1 MTRQVRL
8 KRVLSTPRLTLY
20 DLGTIFGAGIYVLV
34 GEVAGKAGMYAPAA
48 YFVAAVIALFSG
60 LTYAELCARHPVS
73 AGEAAYV
80 DEAFDR
86 SWLTAAVGST
96 VVFTGVAS
104 AATLSSGFV
113 GYLDVFTKALSRHA
127 DGRLSFVRLVD
138 GLVRKGYV

>member
-60 LTYAELCARHPVS
+60 LTYAELCARHRS
-73 AGEAAYV
+73 AQAKPPMSTK
-80 DEAFDR
+80 R
-86 SWLTAAVGST
+86 LT
-96 VVFTGVAS
+96 
-104 AATLSSGFV
+104 
-113 GYLDVFTKALSRHA
+113 
-127 DGRLSFVRLVD
+127 GR
-138 GLVRKGYV
+138 G